1 LEPQPRFRERNS
13 LLEVDVNRLGS
24 AFLFLACGS
33 LGAVLSVTFLLMIPT
48 DGGELITDDL
58 PVLVIAAG
66 MGFAA
71 GAMIALLWSVLQ
83 RFFAVNAPRA

>member
-1 LEPQPRFRERNS
+1 
-13 LLEVDVNRLGS
+13 VNRLGS

-48 DGGELITDDL
+48 DGASHGYREAIADDL

-66 MGFAA
+66 MGFAV
-71 GAMIALLWSVLQ
+71 GALIALLWSVLQ
-83 RFFAVNAPRA
+83 RLFAVNAPRA